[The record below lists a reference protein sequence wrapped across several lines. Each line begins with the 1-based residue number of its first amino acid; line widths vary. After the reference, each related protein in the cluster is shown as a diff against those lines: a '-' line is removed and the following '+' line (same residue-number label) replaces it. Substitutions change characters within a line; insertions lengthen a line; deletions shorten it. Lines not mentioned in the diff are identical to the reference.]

1 MFNYLLPER
10 LKTALCGL
18 LKRCGPS
25 LLRARIWNKEF
36 DSGRWDYLDATK
48 DDYIYGYLQ
57 NYAAG
62 GKILD
67 MGCGS
72 GNTGTELAYDSY
84 SAYDGVDISTSAVHR
99 AVKRSEMEG
108 RQRKNR
114 YFIGDMLTFTTD
126 EMYDVILFRESMHYF
141 STRKV
146 VKILDRYKTHL
157 TDTGVLIVRLCD
169 RLRYWEILTV
179 IRKRFRVLAEHP
191 HPTTKAIIVIFR

>member
-1 MFNYLLPER
+1 M
-10 LKTALCGL
+10 

-25 LLRARIWNKEF
+25 FLRARIWDKEF
-36 DSGRWDYLDATK
+36 NSGQWDYLDSTK

-72 GNTGTELAYDSY
+72 GNTGTELPYDSY
-84 SAYDGVDISTSAVHR
+84 STYDGIDISTSAVRR
-99 AVKRSEMEG
+99 AEKRSEMQG
-108 RQRKNR
+108 RQQKNR
-114 YFIGDMLTFTTD
+114 YFIGDILTFTPD

-146 VKILDRYKTHL
+146 VKILGQYKKHL
-157 TDTGVLIVRLCD
+157 TDTGVFVVRLCD
-169 RLRYWEILTV
+169 RLRYWEILSV
-179 IRKRFRVLAEHP
+179 IRKRFRVLGEHP
-191 HPTTKAIIVIFR
+191 HPTTNAIIVIFR